1 MKSLL
6 LNILLLALL
15 LPCASQAQ
23 IAIDSSFTFQSNSKK
38 YSLFIPSSY
47 DSSTPNK
54 LMLGMH
60 PWNTSRWDAEA
71 WRDTLSVFAEN
82 NGLILVC
89 PDGGSDGRVD
99 DNLDYD
105 FTEDLLDSVRTWY
118 SIDED
123 YQYIMGFSIG
133 GKATYEFG
141 FSHSTEFGG
150 YIPIGAATSEAELSP
165 GISSSLDEAYYLV
178 HGSSDAAST
187 RYNPI
192 LNRLQTEGA
201 ITNSEFMSGVGHTI
215 DFPNRNQILTE
226 AYVWI
231 DSVNSAQLN
240 SVPIEIQEDKLE
252 STIELLQLNDVLT
265 IKSAFDYQVNTY
277 AIDGKVAELV
287 ELGENRYQLPSRTG
301 VYLVSVENKVSKRV
315 FKVYLGN

>member
-1 MKSLL
+1 MD
-6 LNILLLALL
+6 IR
-15 LPCASQAQ
+15 
-23 IAIDSSFTFQSNSKK
+23 IWDFVVSSP
-38 YSLFIPSSY
+38 YEI
-47 DSSTPNK
+47 STPQHSTSGLAPSLCKSSSNRHRQQ
-54 LMLGMH
+54 LHISIEFEEVQFIH
-60 PWNTSRWDAEA
+60 PIFLRQQHAKQIDAWNASWNTSRWDAEA

-133 GKATYEFG
+133 GKATYEFC

-301 VYLVSVENKVSKRV
+301 VYLVS
-315 FKVYLGN
+315 F